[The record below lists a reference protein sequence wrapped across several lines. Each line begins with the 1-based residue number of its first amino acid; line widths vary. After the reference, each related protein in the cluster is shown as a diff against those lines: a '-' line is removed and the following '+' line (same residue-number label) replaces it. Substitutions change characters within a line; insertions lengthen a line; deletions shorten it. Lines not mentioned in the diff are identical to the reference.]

1 MRAPES
7 LLPGSAVE
15 PQENDNHGQIV
26 VAPIVVSARTILLRL
41 DVTTVVVAIPDI
53 QLKLHSTF
61 SAVQWVID
69 DYSLTLASLL
79 LTTGALNDLLI
90 VSGIVALI
98 GAVFSALFIR
108 SKDFVASRPSTS
120 PDGRWQ

>member
-1 MRAPES
+1 M
-7 LLPGSAVE
+7 
-15 PQENDNHGQIV
+15 
-26 VAPIVVSARTILLRL
+26 VALIVVSVRTIVFRF
-41 DVTTVVVAIPDI
+41 DVTTVVVAISDI
-53 QLKLHSTF
+53 QLKLHTTF

-90 VSGIVALI
+90 VSGIIALI
-98 GAVFSALFIR
+98 GAVFSALLIP

-120 PDGRWQ
+120 PDGR